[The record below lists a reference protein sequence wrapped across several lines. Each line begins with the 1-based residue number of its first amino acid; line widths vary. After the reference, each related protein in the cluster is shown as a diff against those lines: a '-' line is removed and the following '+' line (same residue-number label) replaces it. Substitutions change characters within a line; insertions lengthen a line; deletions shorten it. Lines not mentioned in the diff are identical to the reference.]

1 MVLLVLRI
9 ALMMLQDLA
18 TAAGGRGRQRV
29 GFGEKFT
36 GVDRR

>member
-1 MVLLVLRI
+1 MLLVLRI
-9 ALMMLQDLA
+9 ASMMLQVLA

-29 GFGEKFT
+29 GFGEKLT